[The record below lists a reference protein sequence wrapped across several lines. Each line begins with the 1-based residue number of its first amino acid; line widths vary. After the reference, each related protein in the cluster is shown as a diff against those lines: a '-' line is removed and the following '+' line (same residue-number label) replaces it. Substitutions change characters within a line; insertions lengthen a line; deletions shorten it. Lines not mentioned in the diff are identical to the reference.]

1 MITNRSFHLSF
12 WLDKKGE
19 KKNMKKWGKLSLTL
33 LVAIVLVI
41 ASACGNSKN
50 NNNSANSEASSNA
63 SANASEAPAASGNS
77 ELDAL
82 KGKKVALV
90 MQFNTGTF
98 SSQYVEGVKEQVE
111 KFGGSV
117 QVFASDND
125 LAKMSS
131 NLDAAVNQGFDGI
144 LIDHG
149 QAGALEQGINK
160 AKEKGIKVVVFDADV
175 KVDGVPVLQ
184 QDDQSMA
191 NLTLE
196 QLAKD
201 AGGKGNIVK
210 VWVAG
215 FAPMERRQVA
225 YKAFQ
230 EKYPDIKEIAAF
242 GNANNPAMDTQAQM
256 EAILKQYPNKGDIT
270 AVWAAWDEFAKGA
283 ARAIQQA
290 GRTEIKVY
298 GIDMSD
304 EDLQMI
310 QDKNSPWV
318 ASAAVD
324 PKDIGRV
331 QVRTLYKEFKG
342 EANDPI
348 TVLNAVYVSR
358 DELPAEQVSTT
369 QLSQYIKGWGSS
381 TQNYED
387 WMKELEGSK

>member
-1 MITNRSFHLSF
+1 
-12 WLDKKGE
+12 
-19 KKNMKKWGKLSLTL
+19 MKKWGKLSLTL

-63 SANASEAPAASGNS
+63 AANASEAPAASGNS

-149 QAGALEQGINK
+149 QAGALEQGIKK
-160 AKEKGIKVVVFDADV
+160 AQEKGIKVVVFDADV

-310 QDKNSPWV
+310 QDKNSPWI

-358 DELPAEQVSTT
+358 DELPADKVSTT
-369 QLSQYIKGWGSS
+369 QLSQYINGWGSS

>member
-1 MITNRSFHLSF
+1 
-12 WLDKKGE
+12 
-19 KKNMKKWGKLSLTL
+19 MKKWGKLSLTL

>member
-1 MITNRSFHLSF
+1 
-12 WLDKKGE
+12 
-19 KKNMKKWGKLSLTL
+19 MKKWGKLSLTL

-63 SANASEAPAASGNS
+63 SANASEAPTASGNS

-310 QDKNSPWV
+310 QDKNSPWI

>member
-1 MITNRSFHLSF
+1 
-12 WLDKKGE
+12 
-19 KKNMKKWGKLSLTL
+19 MKKWGKVSLTL
-33 LVAIVLVI
+33 LVAIILVI
-41 ASACGNSKN
+41 ASACGNKTN
-50 NNNSANSEASSNA
+50 NNNSANSEASNNA
-63 SANASEAPAASGNS
+63 AAEASTSPEASGNS

-149 QAGALEQGINK
+149 QAGALEQGIKK
-160 AKEKGIKVVVFDADV
+160 AQAKGIKVVVFDADV
-175 KVDGVPVLQ
+175 KIDGVPVLQ
-184 QDDQSMA
+184 QDNKSMA
-191 NLTLE
+191 ELTLE

-215 FAPMERRQVA
+215 FAPMERRQLA
-225 YKAFQ
+225 YKDFQ
-230 EKYPDIKEIAAF
+230 AKYPDIKEIAAF

-342 EANDPI
+342 EPNDPI
-348 TVLNAVYVSR
+348 LVLNAVYVSR
-358 DELPAEQVSTT
+358 DALPAEQVSTT
-369 QLSQYIKGWGSS
+369 QLSQYVDGWGSS

>member
-1 MITNRSFHLSF
+1 
-12 WLDKKGE
+12 
-19 KKNMKKWGKLSLTL
+19 MKQWGKLSLTIFLAAVL
-33 LVAIVLVI
+33 LVI
-41 ASACGNSKN
+41 SACGTAKN
-50 NNNSANSEASSNA
+50 NAPAGEASASPTA
-63 SANASEAPAASGNS
+63 SAEATADNAAGGSSDLA
-77 ELDAL
+77 AL
-82 KGKKVALV
+82 KGKKLALV

-98 SSQYVEGVKEQVE
+98 SSQYVEGVKEQAG
-111 KFGGSV
+111 KFGGEV
-117 QVFASDND
+117 TVFASDND

-131 NLDAAVNQGFDGI
+131 NLDAAINQGFDGI

-149 QAGALEQGINK
+149 QAAALEAGIKRAKEQGIS
-160 AKEKGIKVVVFDADV
+160 VVVFDADV

-184 QDDQSMA
+184 QDDQKMA
-191 NLTLE
+191 EITLE

-201 AGGKGNIVK
+201 AGSKGNIVK

-225 YKAFQ
+225 YKQFQ

-242 GNANNPAMDTQAQM
+242 GNANNPALDTQSQM
-256 EAILKQYPNKGDIT
+256 EAILRQYPNKGDIT

-283 ARAIQQA
+283 SRAIQQA

-310 QDKNSPWV
+310 QDKTSPWV

-331 QVRTLYKEFKG
+331 QVRILYKEFKG
-342 EANDPI
+342 DANEPLV
-348 TVLNAVYVSR
+348 VLEPVYVHR
-358 DELPAEQVSTT
+358 DALPEAKVSTT
-369 QLSQYIKGWGSS
+369 ELSEHVKGWGSS
-381 TQNYED
+381 SQGYED
-387 WMKELEGSK
+387 WMKDLEALK

>member
-1 MITNRSFHLSF
+1 MK
-12 WLDKKGE
+12 KKG
-19 KKNMKKWGKLSLTL
+19 LFTL
-33 LVAIVLVI
+33 LLAAMLLVLAACGANKNGNTEPA
-41 ASACGNSKN
+41 ASAEP
-50 NNNSANSEASSNA
+50 SAS
-63 SANASEAPAASGNS
+63 APAASN
-77 ELDAL
+77 DAASL

-90 MQFNTGTF
+90 MQFNQGTF
-98 SSQYVEGVKEQVE
+98 SAQYVEGVKEQVG
-111 KFGGSV
+111 KFGGEV

-125 LAKMSS
+125 LGKMAS
-131 NLDAAVNQGFDGI
+131 NLDAAINQGFDGI

-149 QAGALEQGINK
+149 QAAALEAGIKK
-160 AKEKGIKVVVFDADV
+160 AVEKGISVVVFDADV
-175 KVDGVPVLQ
+175 KVEGVPVLQ
-184 QDDQSMA
+184 QDDQKMA
-191 NLTLE
+191 EMTLE

-201 AGGKGNIVK
+201 AGGKGQIVK

-230 EKYPDIKEIAAF
+230 EKYPEIKEIGAF
-242 GNANNPAMDTQAQM
+242 GNANNPAIDTQAQM

-324 PKDIGRV
+324 PKDIGRI

-342 EANDPI
+342 EENEATI
-348 TVLNAVYVSR
+348 VLNPVYVHR
-358 DELPAEQVSTT
+358 DALPEEKVNTT
-369 QLSQYIKGWGSS
+369 QLSQYVEGWGSS
-381 TQNYED
+381 EQGYED
-387 WMKELEGSK
+387 WMKELEGTK

>member
-1 MITNRSFHLSF
+1 
-12 WLDKKGE
+12 
-19 KKNMKKWGKLSLTL
+19 MKKWGKLSLTL

-50 NNNSANSEASSNA
+50 NNSANSEPSGNA
-63 SANASEAPAASGNS
+63 AANASEAPAASGNS

-149 QAGALEQGINK
+149 QAGALEQGIKK
-160 AKEKGIKVVVFDADV
+160 AQEKGIKVVVFDADV

-310 QDKNSPWV
+310 QDKNSPWI

-358 DELPAEQVSTT
+358 DELPADKVSTT
-369 QLSQYIKGWGSS
+369 QLSQYINGWGSS